1 MEMNLTML
9 PQPNVPNKNG
19 IIFDADAL
27 KTAMDNYNTNVVQAK
42 RAIVYSSIPKAM
54 NDYQCPLTD
63 AVGLIESITFD
74 SAKNAYVA
82 SMRLMDT
89 PLGYDLKKSLAGES
103 PEHLSEMFVLGT
115 NKIAELNPEDF
126 GNDKVICSDP
136 ALRVDSCT
144 LMSNPEYNLDNV
156 ININVGP
163 VSSVEDVQEKDTEP
177 E

>member
-89 PLGYDLKKSLAGES
+89 PLGYDLKKSLSGAS
-103 PEHLSEMFVLGT
+103 PEHLNEMFVLGT
-115 NKIAELNPEDF
+115 NKIAELSSNS
-126 GNDKVICSDP
+126 NLLCNDP
-136 ALRVDSCT
+136 ALRIDSCT
-144 LMSNPEYNLDNV
+144 LMSKSDYNIDNV
-156 ININVGP
+156 INIDIGP
-163 VSSVEDVQEKDTEP
+163 THQDEDIQETTTES